1 MAVPTTMHHVP
12 PRASG
17 LVLLASLA
25 VITTGC
31 ASSSLN
37 QARREYH
44 NGNFRKAA
52 ETLEEADFAERDRV
66 LFMME
71 RGMIR
76 QAAER
81 YDDSTRDFIDAYDTL
96 EEMTAISVTKDTASM
111 VINDNVQNFQAVP
124 FERTLLHTFTA
135 KNHFLQSNWENA
147 AVEARRIIQSLSP
160 EAKKDY
166 PDDAYSRYMAGF
178 CLSLIGDWSNAALQY
193 REAGKLLPALQIDE
207 RTGVITPGTN
217 APPPLPPGSNPGS
230 ELVVFALI
238 GRSPTGE
245 ELYNQ
250 RRPIQPAG
258 FAEIIIDGQTA
269 GRSYALTD
277 TADLAFTTKQKDAIR
292 DMAKTVSRIA
302 LKEATAYQLDKQ
314 NELVGALYRIIMI
327 GLLEQPDVRRW
338 ETLPRSL
345 QVARVPC
352 PPDPQEIQVR
362 FVHTPGGKGRILHL
376 KPPFIQNKNTRILV
390 VRDTQPVL

>member
-1 MAVPTTMHHVP
+1 MHHAP
-12 PRASG
+12 TRASG
-17 LVLLASLA
+17 LVMLALLAA
-25 VITTGC
+25 VASGC

-44 NGNFRKAA
+44 SGDYRKAA
-52 ETLEEADFAERDRV
+52 ETLEKADFPERDRV

-76 QAAER
+76 QAAEH
-81 YDDSTRDFIDAYDTL
+81 YDDSTKDFLDAYETL

-111 VINDNVQNFQAVP
+111 VINDNVQNFHAVP

-135 KNHFLQSNWENA
+135 KNHLLQSNWENA
-147 AVEARRIIQSLSP
+147 AVEARRIIQSLSA

-178 CLSLIGDWSNAALQY
+178 CLSMIGDWSNAALQF

-207 RTGVITPGTN
+207 RTGLITPGTN
-217 APPPLPPGSNPGS
+217 APASPTPGANTGH

-238 GRSPTGE
+238 GRSPTGQ
-245 ELYNQ
+245 ELHNQ
-250 RRPIQPAG
+250 RRPIMPAG
-258 FAEIIIDGQTA
+258 FAEIVIDGQTA

-352 PPDPQEIQVR
+352 PTDPQEIQVR
-362 FVHTPGGKGRILHL
+362 FVHSPGGAGRTLHL
-376 KPPFIQNKNTRILV
+376 KPPYIQNRNTRILV